1 MASRLSPIPGSEPK
15 PLSDVLASSTTRK
28 ASVPDSVKRDVAKRK
43 AKEPP
48 AQKFTKDKDE
58 LVTIEEYHA
67 LMEDRPVKFGPKST
81 GFVRGGGKKDPE
93 HACARCVHFYESHA
107 AAIAIGKPTHAT
119 CETTRESDDR
129 DEIMADDTC
138 KLWSANGKDLPL
150 LTADNSQE
158 ETEKAAE
165 A

>member
-28 ASVPDSVKRDVAKRK
+28 ASIPDSVKKDVAKRK

-48 AQKFTKDKDE
+48 AQKFTRDKDE

-67 LMEDRPVKFGPKST
+67 LMEDRPIKFGPKSS

-93 HACARCVHFYESHA
+93 HACGACVHFYNAPIA
-107 AAIAIGKPTHAT
+107 ARAMGKPTHAT
-119 CETTRESDDR
+119 CEVTRQSDSE
-129 DEIMADDTC
+129 DEIFAEDTC
-138 KLWSANGKDLPL
+138 RLFSQDGINLPL
-150 LTADNSQE
+150 LETDEQKKQE
-158 ETEKAAE
+158 A
-165 A
+165 